1 MLVADV
7 LKYLQ
12 ELAPLD
18 LAESW
23 DNVGLLIGTG
33 QQEVTS
39 ILTCLTLTPDVAAEA
54 IKEGAQLIVSH
65 HPVLFKA
72 VKQLNDQTSE
82 GRMLLD
88 LIRAGVAVYSPHTCY
103 DSAQAGI
110 NRQLAQA
117 FSLRNVRPL
126 RPRPQTPEEEAT
138 KAVPI
143 GSGRFGDLAQTV
155 LLSDL
160 AEAVKR
166 SLKQAVVGVVGDVER
181 EVCRVAV
188 ACGAAAEFMHDA
200 AREGCDV
207 LVTGEA
213 RFHACLEAR
222 ALGIAL
228 IVPGHYATERPA
240 MVRMAGFLKTQ
251 FPDLRVWA
259 SEAETDPIQWL

>member
-7 LKYLQ
+7 LTYLQ

-23 DNVGLLIGTG
+23 DNVGLLVGAR
-33 QQEVTS
+33 QQEVSS

-54 IKEGAQLIVSH
+54 IREGAQLIVSH

-72 VKQLNDQTSE
+72 VKQINDESSE

-103 DSAQAGI
+103 DSAHAGI
-110 NRQLAQA
+110 NRQLAQTCG
-117 FSLRNVRPL
+117 LRNVRPL
-126 RPRPQTPEEEAT
+126 RPRPQTAEEEAAKT
-138 KAVPI
+138 PAI
-143 GSGRFGDLAQTV
+143 GAGRFGDLAQAVSLADLVEILKGT
-155 LLSDL
+155 LLQP
-160 AEAVKR
+160 VM
-166 SLKQAVVGVVGDVER
+166 GYVGDPNR
-181 EVCRVAV
+181 EVCRVGI
-188 ACGAAAEFMHDA
+188 ACGAAAEFMRDA
-200 AREGCDV
+200 LREGCDV

-222 ALGIAL
+222 TLGIGL
-228 IVPGHYATERPA
+228 ILPGHYATERPA
-240 MVRMAGFLKTQ
+240 MIRMAGFLTSK